1 MEAGSRRAKA
11 SYGPDADGQIG
22 EEATEAVEGDFI
34 SDAFSYFS
42 AGEDERS
49 PEIFRIWTSLSMM
62 AGALER
68 RVTVKTGRWRT
79 HMNLYV
85 FLVGGPGAGKSIID
99 SGEALARDVLLP
111 GTKTRAFHMA
121 PTSTTKASLV
131 DAMEK
136 AQRQVLLKSGQTM
149 TYSSLYSCAEEF
161 GALQAKHD
169 LEYISFLNVLYMN
182 KPWYEERR
190 RVGERHVLIE
200 SPTFNFLAG
209 IQPAI
214 MGSIFPEEHW
224 TSGLARRVM
233 MVYSDEDRVI
243 DPFGDLAASP
253 VGRQSLLDRLGK
265 FMDFQGEVTWSPE
278 AEQLYTRWNLG
289 GQEPKPTH
297 SKLVGYVRERVRNLS
312 KLAGL
317 SAISRT
323 SDPNA
328 LILPLDFN
336 RAMAWMFDAERRM
349 PDIFR
354 AMLGKSDNALVE
366 ELWLYVSRRY
376 MESKGAGVSDSDL
389 ARFVG
394 ERTTIEKVDKI
405 IALAERMH
413 KIRKKPLSEKWEPTG
428 KSDHV
433 PE

>member
-1 MEAGSRRAKA
+1 M
-11 SYGPDADGQIG
+11 
-22 EEATEAVEGDFI
+22 EGDFI
-34 SDAFSYFS
+34 SDCFGYFS

-49 PEIFRIWTSLSMM
+49 PEIFRIWTSLSML
-62 AGALER
+62 AASLER
-68 RVTVKTGRWRT
+68 RVTVKTGRWST
-79 HMNLYV
+79 HMNLYA

-99 SGEALARDVLLP
+99 SGEAICREVLLP
-111 GTKTRAFHMA
+111 GTKTRAFKMA

-136 AQRQVLLKSGQTM
+136 AQRQCLLKSGQTL

-169 LEYISFLNVLYMN
+169 LEYISLLNIFYMN
-182 KPWYEERR
+182 KDWYEERR
-190 RVGERHVLIE
+190 RVGDRHMLIE
-200 SPTFNFLAG
+200 KPTFNFLAG

-214 MGSIFPEEHW
+214 MGAIFPEEHW
-224 TSGLARRVM
+224 TSGLARRVLM
-233 MVYSDEDRVI
+233 IYSDEDRLI
-243 DPFGDLAASP
+243 DPFADLAASR
-253 VGRQSLLDRLGK
+253 VGRSQLVERLGR
-265 FMDFQGEVTWSPE
+265 FMDLQGEVTWSPE
-278 AEQLYTRWNLG
+278 AEKMYTRWNLG
-289 GQEPKPTH
+289 GQEPRPTH
-297 SKLVGYVRERVRNLS
+297 SKLVGYVRERLRNVS

-317 SAISRT
+317 SAISRSGGVAT
-323 SDPNA
+323 PIS
-328 LILPLDFN
+328 PLDFN
-336 RAMAWMFDAERRM
+336 RAMAWMLDAERRM

-354 AMLGKSDNALVE
+354 AMLGKSDSALVE
-366 ELWLYVSRRY
+366 ELWLFVTRAYVL
-376 MESKGAGVSDSDL
+376 SKGAGVTDSDL

-428 KSDHV
+428 RSDHV